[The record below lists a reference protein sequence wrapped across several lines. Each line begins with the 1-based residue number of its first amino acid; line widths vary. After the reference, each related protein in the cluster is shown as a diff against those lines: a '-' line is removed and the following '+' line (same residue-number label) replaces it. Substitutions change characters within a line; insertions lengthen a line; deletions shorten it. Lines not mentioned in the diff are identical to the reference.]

1 MNIGFVGA
9 GIMGHG
15 MALNLLA
22 KGFEVAVVAHR
33 NRAPIDDLVAQG
45 AREASSSDDLART
58 ADAVILCV
66 TNSDVARRVV
76 VDLLPGLRPGA
87 LVIDTTTHAA
97 DAPPDLAAT
106 LKAGG
111 ARYVEAPV
119 TGGATQAREGKLGAV
134 VGCDLDDLEDARPIL
149 AAFCAR
155 IERFGPVGAGTRAKL
170 ISNFLAL
177 GTATLV
183 VETFRQARSLGV
195 DWQKLYDVAL
205 LGSGNSAGLQRIVG
219 NALNGDFGGYVFSI
233 DNTLK
238 DLTHIRDLLQA
249 DDGLA
254 AALRDVHARAVADGH
269 GSKMLSELLD
279 PSVDRP
285 KV

>member
-1 MNIGFVGA
+1 MNIGLVGA

-33 NRAPIDDLVAQG
+33 NRAPIDDLVARG
-45 AREASSSDDLART
+45 ATEAASLPDLARA
-58 ADAVILCV
+58 ADAVVMCV

-76 VDLLPGLRPGA
+76 AGLLPGLRPGV

-97 DAPPDLAAT
+97 DAPPELAAT

-134 VGCDLDDLEDARPIL
+134 VGCDVDDLEDARPIL

-155 IERFGPVGAGTRAKL
+155 IERFGPIGAGTRAKL
-170 ISNFLAL
+170 VSNFLTL

-183 VETFRQARSLGV
+183 VETFRQARALGV

-219 NALNGDFGGYVFSI
+219 NALEGDFAGYVFSV

-238 DLTHIRDLLQA
+238 DLTHIRDLLRA

-269 GSKMLSELLD
+269 GPRMLSELLD
-279 PSVDRP
+279 PSVDRSE
-285 KV
+285 V